1 MSEVRCWDLVLKN
14 NLNFYLNLVMDWTQ
28 PGGQKVGLSMKVVNQ
43 TTGQDLDPNQ
53 VQTS

>member
-1 MSEVRCWDLVLKN
+1 
-14 NLNFYLNLVMDWTQ
+14 
-28 PGGQKVGLSMKVVNQ
+28 MKVVNQ